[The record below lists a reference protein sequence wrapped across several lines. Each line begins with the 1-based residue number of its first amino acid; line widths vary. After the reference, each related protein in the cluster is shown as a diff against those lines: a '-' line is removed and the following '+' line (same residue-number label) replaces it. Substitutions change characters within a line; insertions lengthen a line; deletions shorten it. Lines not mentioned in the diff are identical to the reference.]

1 MTFEQ
6 SFKKAFKDTRKT
18 GVTAKM
24 QVWECCRGCIN
35 KEKLGMNS
43 DSDPYVYT
51 YAGQGSRLRFD
62 GDSVVYADSRSSVP
76 HIYVYHGNGGGEK
89 FAEVAKSLGLDVE
102 WDGSQWSAIVVK
114 VPNERMSNLR

>member
-6 SFKKAFKDTRKT
+6 KFKQAFKNTRKAN
-18 GVTAKM
+18 VTAKM
-24 QVWECCRGCIN
+24 QVQECCRGCIN
-35 KEKLGMNS
+35 KEKLGMDS

-51 YAGQGSRLRFD
+51 YAGQGSRLRFA
-62 GDSVVYADSRSSVP
+62 GDSVVYADTRNPVP

-114 VPNERMSNLR
+114 VPNEGMPGLR